1 MSYFSDFSFDNNT
14 RITED
19 QCYLDQRSIQNT
31 AQCNYMTQ
39 NFFSADSTMAKPISL
54 ATSQPGVFFNGGHSV
69 GAGGYNIDE
78 STMLQRSVVPDEPIS
93 RLDLFSRPFV
103 TVPFLGRGAVNPDL
117 EHKLIHGTITSSR
130 KTQVNSGEVN
140 HLEYTQMPL
149 LPDAQ
154 KHVDS
159 LSVVLESGD
168 QDWQRGGIHTREMN
182 RDMK

>member
-1 MSYFSDFSFDNNT
+1 MSYFSDFLFDNNT

-93 RLDLFSRPFV
+93 RLDLSP
-103 TVPFLGRGAVNPDL
+103 A
-117 EHKLIHGTITSSR
+117 
-130 KTQVNSGEVN
+130 
-140 HLEYTQMPL
+140 PL
-149 LPDAQ
+149 
-154 KHVDS
+154 
-159 LSVVLESGD
+159 
-168 QDWQRGGIHTREMN
+168 
-182 RDMK
+182 